1 MNTSKRIRQPKLIFI
16 VTNNVHKQKNKFFD
30 EDLKNLP
37 KICTLNRKNESIS
50 NYVYSNIEDDI
61 F

>member
-16 VTNNVHKQKNKFFD
+16 VTNNVHKQKKKIFD
-30 EDLKNLP
+30 EDLKNLS
-37 KICTLNRKNESIS
+37 KICTLNRENESIS